1 MAIARLALASGV
13 LLIASACSSASTP
26 ATTSTDFTTKPDVAI
41 SNDGGSL
48 EGHTPTAFPGT
59 GTGLFAGDNLNASF
73 PEGVGVHMYL
83 TFALP
88 SALSVGG
95 ARITSDAL
103 QVAGSPFE
111 DLGPLLVEPVAYE
124 SFAPEV
130 FDLPSIGSATECRV
144 VDNTSIECDVTSAVQ
159 TAVDRGEDTAQFRIR
174 FTRLA
179 DNDGKQDLA
188 MFFRSDSNSNEA
200 GLFMLTIEFGS

>member
-1 MAIARLALASGV
+1 MATARVALASGV
-13 LLIASACSSASTP
+13 LLIASACSSALAPTTTP
-26 ATTSTDFTTKPDVAI
+26 AGSTTKPDVAI

-83 TFALP
+83 TFDLP
-88 SALSVGG
+88 SDLSVGG
-95 ARITSDAL
+95 ARMTSDAL
-103 QVAGSPFE
+103 RVAGSPFE
-111 DLGPLLVEPVAYE
+111 DLGPLLAEPVAYE
-124 SFAPEV
+124 SFGPEL
-130 FDLPSIGSATECRV
+130 FDLPAIGPAIECTV
-144 VDNTSIECDVTSAVQ
+144 VNNTSIDCDVTAAVQ
-159 TAVDRGEDTAQFRIR
+159 EAVDRGEDTAQFRIR

-188 MFFRSDSNSNEA
+188 MFFRSDSNSNET
-200 GLFMLTIEFGS
+200 GLFVLTIESGS